1 MKTTKTTN
9 ASSSLLLL
17 ILFLVIHYIH
27 GQEQKRSYV
36 LKYTGTDSGITVER
50 VNVQLIRVGQHSI
63 QLVVSNVE
71 STLPKELINEPL
83 VRVSLGSVFAPAVN
97 ISQCEKFVLDVNRET
112 LEPMHLEQL
121 NCKDS
126 NLVSMIGK
134 GKMQQ
139 ILFLRNNLKRMDTVK
154 SGYISFEGVAVP
166 KIEKEEEPSFFR
178 KYWYFIIPGVLMLIM
193 SSIGI
198 EEPQQQQ
205 QS

>member
-1 MKTTKTTN
+1 
-9 ASSSLLLL
+9 
-17 ILFLVIHYIH
+17 
-27 GQEQKRSYV
+27 
-36 LKYTGTDSGITVER
+36 
-50 VNVQLIRVGQHSI
+50 
-63 QLVVSNVE
+63 
-71 STLPKELINEPL
+71 
-83 VRVSLGSVFAPAVN
+83 LGSVFAPAVN
-97 ISQCEKFVLDVNRET
+97 ISQCEKFVLDVNKET

-166 KIEKEEEPSFFR
+166 KIEKEEEEPSFFR